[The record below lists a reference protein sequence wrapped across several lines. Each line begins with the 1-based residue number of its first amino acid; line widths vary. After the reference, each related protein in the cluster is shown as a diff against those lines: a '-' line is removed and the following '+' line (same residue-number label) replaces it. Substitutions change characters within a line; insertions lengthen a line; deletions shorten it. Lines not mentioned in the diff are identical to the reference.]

1 MMRKLGVS
9 NDQIKSQPNQWHFES
24 QRHCGKISTFAT
36 CTDTG
41 SQLLRAAFLG
51 RQADQGADL
60 RGGGTWAGRSPGSP
74 AVGQVLRRR
83 LAFFVAPL
91 VTVFLPT
98 VLR

>member
-1 MMRKLGVS
+1 MFFYPLTLGHWSLPEASAFQSV
-9 NDQIKSQPNQWHFES
+9 P
-24 QRHCGKISTFAT
+24 
-36 CTDTG
+36 
-41 SQLLRAAFLG
+41 AFLG

-60 RGGGTWAGRSPGSP
+60 RGGGTWAGRSAGSP

-91 VTVFLPT
+91 VTGFLPT